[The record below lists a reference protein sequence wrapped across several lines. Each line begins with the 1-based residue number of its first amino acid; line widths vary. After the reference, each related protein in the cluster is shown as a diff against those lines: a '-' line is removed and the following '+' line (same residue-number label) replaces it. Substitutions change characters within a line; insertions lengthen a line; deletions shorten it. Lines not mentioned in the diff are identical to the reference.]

1 MRLQDET
8 STHTPTP
15 RPFSLYSDWSSHVH
29 RPDGLDHT
37 YSIKAVPLKTDPVV
51 EIEDRLYIPSMAAGE
66 ETPLPQ
72 SSSTINWPPHTQ
84 DNFLQNYVTDLKE
97 VRLLKEPL
105 LPSRP

>member
-1 MRLQDET
+1 MRLQDEI
-8 STHTPTP
+8 STHTLTP
-15 RPFSLYSDWSSHVH
+15 RPFSLYFDWSSHVH

-37 YSIKAVPLKTDPVV
+37 YSLKAVALKTDPVV
-51 EIEDRLYIPSMAAGE
+51 EIRGQLYIPSMGAGE

-97 VRLLKEPL
+97 PL
-105 LPSRP
+105 LPSQP